1 VAQGVYRQETVG
13 VGPTPQPSQPPR
25 AGAGHAFPF
34 FCKGALRK
42 EQQGG
47 TYGIQSIM
55 KMNFNFMKQTIPLA
69 PSARGREAEEA
80 GHIILLIQ
88 PNYVK
93 PFMKR
98 HKNDAVDAVAIV

>member
-1 VAQGVYRQETVG
+1 MLFYI
-13 VGPTPQPSQPPR
+13 
-25 AGAGHAFPF
+25 